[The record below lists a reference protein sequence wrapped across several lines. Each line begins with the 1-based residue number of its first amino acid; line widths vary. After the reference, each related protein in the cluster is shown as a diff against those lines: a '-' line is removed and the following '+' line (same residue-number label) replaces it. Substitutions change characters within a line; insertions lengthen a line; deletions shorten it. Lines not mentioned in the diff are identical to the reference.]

1 MLSTFRRE
9 TKEKVLSSKL
19 KNKRI
24 SLFKFCPINTFMEE
38 LIFYL
43 LLFSNSIHEQN
54 IYLNIFIILIQ
65 LKAQKSCP
73 LTTCCNTLEKVKPDK
88 ALKPMFLCGK
98 PVALLHVFLKLQ
110 SQCQSMSCLYLALE
124 VYYESR
130 FLLTSNIVQI
140 AQSTGSPEQGVKL

>member
-1 MLSTFRRE
+1 MLE
-9 TKEKVLSSKL
+9 T
-19 KNKRI
+19 
-24 SLFKFCPINTFMEE
+24 
-38 LIFYL
+38 
-43 LLFSNSIHEQN
+43 
-54 IYLNIFIILIQ
+54 
-65 LKAQKSCP
+65 
-73 LTTCCNTLEKVKPDK
+73 VKPDK
-88 ALKPMFLCGK
+88 TLKPMFLCGK